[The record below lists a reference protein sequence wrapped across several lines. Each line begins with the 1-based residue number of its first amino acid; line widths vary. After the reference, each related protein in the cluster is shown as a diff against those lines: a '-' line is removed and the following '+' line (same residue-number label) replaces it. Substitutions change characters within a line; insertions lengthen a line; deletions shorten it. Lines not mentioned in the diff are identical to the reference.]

1 MKKFEEKMKECAAQV
16 RKQNAS
22 DESMPFRFGEDVL
35 NRLSKPEGVAVS
47 TEGLWL
53 RFGFRTLA
61 GVSLAL
67 LLLISIPDPVET
79 PGHLLPPHIE
89 YSIVDSSGLL

>member
-1 MKKFEEKMKECAAQV
+1 MKKFEEKLKECAVQA

-22 DESMPFRFGEDVL
+22 DESMPFRFAEDVL
-35 NRLSKPEGVAVS
+35 NRLSKPDEVAVS
-47 TEGLWL
+47 NEGLWL
-53 RFGFRTLA
+53 RFGLRTLA

-67 LLLISIPDPVET
+67 LLLSLIPDPAET
-79 PGHLLPPHIE
+79 SEGLLPPHIE